1 MKDNVFEKVFSSIR
15 KYTANAAERNVAPTK
30 EAVKNLSVFDEPLP
44 EKPSAAEAVIEML
57 DDYGSPATVCST
69 GGRFFGFVIGSAY
82 PSAMA
87 ANMLATAWDQNSGI
101 RASSPI
107 GIKLDE
113 IALDW
118 LKQILN
124 LPLQSGGA
132 LVTGSTVASFT
143 SLAAARSSILGRKG
157 WDVEKLGLFNAPEFK
172 VYVGKEAHITIHK
185 ALSMLGLGSDRV
197 ERLAVDA
204 QGRIRV
210 DLLPEINEP
219 AIICT
224 QIGNVNTGAFDDVNA
239 ICDWAANSESWVHV
253 DGAFGLWANASPDY
267 KHLTFGVEKADS
279 WASDLH
285 KWLNVPYDSGVAIV
299 KDGQTLKKAMSI
311 SAAYLQEGENREP
324 HHYTPEASRRG
335 RGIEVWAAL
344 KNQGRDGVAELVNR
358 CCKHA
363 KSFAEQLSANG
374 FEILNEVVLNQ
385 VMVKFGTPEQTNE
398 IIQRVQDDG
407 TCWCGGTLWQG
418 HSAMRIS
425 VSSYVTTDKDVKL
438 SVDAITRIAREVLN
452 S

>member
-1 MKDNVFEKVFSSIR
+1 MKEEVFEKVFKSIK
-15 KYTANAAERNVAPTK
+15 KYIARAAERNVAPTK
-30 EAVKNLSVFDEPLP
+30 EALKDLSNFDESLP
-44 EKPSAAEAVIEML
+44 GKTTPASEVIEML
-57 DDYGSPATVCST
+57 DKYGSPATVTST
-69 GGRFFGFVIGSAY
+69 GGRFFGFVIGSVF

-87 ANMLATAWDQNSGI
+87 ANMLAAAWDQNSGI

-118 LKQILN
+118 LKEILN
-124 LPLQSGGA
+124 LPSQSGGA

-157 WDVEKLGLFNAPEFK
+157 WDVEKKGLFNAPEFK
-172 VYVGKEAHITIHK
+172 IYVGKEAHITIHK
-185 ALSMLGLGSDRV
+185 ALSMLGLGSDRL
-197 ERLAVDA
+197 ERIPVDD
-204 QGRIRV
+204 QGRIRI
-210 DLLPEINEP
+210 DKLPEIDEP
-219 AIICT
+219 AIICA
-224 QIGNVNTGAFDDVNA
+224 QLGNVNTGAFDDINA
-239 ICDWAANSESWVHV
+239 ICDWAKKSGSWVHV
-253 DGAFGLWANASPDY
+253 DGAFGLWANASLTY
-267 KHLTFGVEKADS
+267 KYLTTGVEKADS
-279 WASDLH
+279 WACDLH

-299 KDGQTLKKAMSI
+299 KDGRFLKKAMSI

-344 KNQGRDGVAELVNR
+344 KNQGREGVADLIDR

-363 KSFAEQLSANG
+363 KSFAEQLKANG

-398 IIQRVQDDG
+398 IIRLVQEDG

-418 HSAMRIS
+418 HTAMRIS
-425 VSSYVTTDKDVKL
+425 VSSYVTTAKDVKL
-438 SVDAITRIAREVLN
+438 SVDAITRIAKEVMN